1 MRKLLSL
8 VVLLVL
14 SVTMLMAQ
22 TKIVTGRVVS
32 SEDGEPI
39 IGATVVVPGTQT
51 GTVTDVDG
59 HFSLRIP
66 DNAKTV
72 TVSYIGMEPQDVTV
86 GKKGNISVTLSPSVE
101 VFDEV
106 IVTAYGTST
115 KGTFT
120 GSATSIKADAIADIQ
135 VTNVSEVL
143 KGTSGVQVQSANGQ
157 PGTESTIRVRG
168 VGSINAG
175 SSPLYVVDGIPY
187 DGNLSAINT
196 NDIETMTVLKDAA
209 STSLYGARG
218 ANGIVLITTKS
229 GKKGKAKINFDAKWG
244 SNSREI
250 TNYNVLTS
258 PKIYTEHMYEA
269 IYNSVYYDLGY
280 SAAAANAY
288 ANSKIN
294 TNSGGGSGYQVY
306 TIPQGQS
313 LVGMNGQLNPNAT
326 LGYSNGTYYYTP
338 DNWADEMFTT
348 TTHQSYDLSING
360 GNENGDYYIAVG
372 YLQNDGII
380 EGSGFDRINTR
391 FKGNY
396 QAKSWL
402 KVGANLA
409 YSYAMQNY
417 PGEQTSTSSSGNAFF
432 AANYIAPIYPMYV
445 RGTNQQILLNQG
457 RRVYDYGTP
466 SDAGNTRSFM
476 SICNPMGDLI
486 YNKTEYLRDILSAQ
500 GYWEVK
506 PYKDLSIRG
515 TYGLDVNNSKYNSL
529 GNAYMG
535 NDAAYGGTAS
545 QYHYRYFG
553 FTQQY
558 LAQYNHTF
566 AEKHALDA
574 TLGYEGYTYKYEGI
588 GGYGTELYDAE
599 SYYLYNTSDNQN
611 IFGEG
616 DNYAT
621 MGFFGRLNYSYDEKY
636 ILSASYR
643 RDGSSRFS
651 KDNRW
656 GNFWS
661 ASAAWLLSQEKF
673 MEGIDW
679 IDMLKLKASYGEQ
692 GNDNIGNYYAYTD
705 QYTISGSKGVWS
717 DGTLSYKGNADI
729 TWETSKSWNAG
740 FDFSMFGQ
748 KLNGTI
754 EYWGRETADMLYMK
768 PVAASNGYSE
778 IPMNIG
784 SMLNSGVEIDL
795 TYDILHKKNYSLTVN
810 ANATYV
816 MNEVKELHPDL
827 NGELINGSYIYRE
840 GMSMY
845 HRYLAHFEGVNPDDG
860 QALYVAKNNG
870 ESAIQGL
877 VATSYQDGCIASV
890 ETQSI
895 EPGQE
900 YLTSNITTANS
911 TNKQISENCMPK
923 WYGGFGLS
931 GTFYGFDASIN
942 FSYQLGGHIYD
953 SGYSNLMHNG
963 YSYFTGYNWHKDIEG
978 RWQKPGDITNVPRL
992 DYSDTYGSGYYA
1004 SDRWMTSAS
1013 YLSLDN
1019 VSIGYT
1025 VPAKYT
1031 KKFFCDKIRFVF
1043 AGENLA
1049 LWARRKGMDPRQSY
1063 WTTTT
1068 ARYTAIRTL
1077 SGGISITF

>member
-1 MRKLLSL
+1 ML
-8 VVLLVL
+8 VMSM
-14 SVTMLMAQ
+14 SVLMAQ
-22 TKIVTGRVVS
+22 RIVTGTVTS
-32 SEDGEPI
+32 GEDGEPI
-39 IGATVVVPGTQT
+39 IGASVTVPGTQV
-51 GTVTDVDG
+51 GTVTDING
-59 HFSLRIP
+59 GFSLKVP
-66 DNAKTV
+66 EGSKALQ
-72 TVSYIGMEPQDVTV
+72 VSFVGMSTQMVQLGKSSKYSVILEQDSEL
-86 GKKGNISVTLSPSVE
+86 I
-101 VFDEV
+101 DEV

-120 GSATSIKADAIADIQ
+120 GSATQIKSDAIADVQ
-135 VTNVSEVL
+135 VTNVSEIL
-143 KGTSGVQVQSANGQ
+143 SGTSGVQVQSANGQ

-196 NDIETMTVLKDAA
+196 NDIASLTVLKDAA

-218 ANGIVLITTKS
+218 ANGIILITTKS

-244 SNSREI
+244 ANSREI
-250 TNYNVLTS
+250 TNYDVLTS

-269 IYNSVYYDLGY
+269 IYNSVYMNLGY
-280 SAAAANAY
+280 SAAAANTY

-306 TIPQGQS
+306 TVPQGQS
-313 LVGMNGQLNPNAT
+313 LVGTNGQLNPNAT
-326 LGYSNGTYYYTP
+326 LGYNNGTYYYTP
-338 DNWADEMFTT
+338 DNWSDEMFKT

-360 GNENGDYYIAVG
+360 GNDNGDYYIAVG

-380 EGSGFDRINTR
+380 KGSGFDRINTR

-396 QAKSWL
+396 QAKPWL
-402 KVGANLA
+402 KIGANVN
-409 YSYAMQNY
+409 YSYAKQNY
-417 PGEQTSTSSSGNAFF
+417 PGEQTSTTSSGNAFF

-445 RGTNQQILLNQG
+445 RDSSGQIMTNQG
-457 RRVYDYGTP
+457 RKVYDYGTP

-486 YNKTEYLRDILSAQ
+486 YNTTEYLRDILSTQ
-500 GYWEVK
+500 GYWEIK

-545 QYHYRYFG
+545 QYQYRYYG

-566 AEKHALDA
+566 ADKHAFDV
-574 TLGYEGYTYKYEGI
+574 TLGYEGYSYNYEGI

-599 SYYLYNTSDNQN
+599 SYYLYNTSANQN

-621 MGFFGRLNYSYDEKY
+621 MGFFGRINYTFNEKY
-636 ILSASYR
+636 IASVSYR

-661 ASAAWLLSQEKF
+661 ASAAWLMSEESF
-673 MEGIDW
+673 MKDIEW
-679 IDMLKLKASYGEQ
+679 INMLKLKASYGEQ
-692 GNDNIGNYYAYTD
+692 GNDDIGNYYAYID
-705 QYTISGSKGVWS
+705 QFSISGSNGVWS

-729 TWETSKSWNAG
+729 SWETSKSWNVG
-740 FDFSMFGQ
+740 FDFSLLKQ
-748 KLNGTI
+748 RLNGTI
-754 EYWGRETADMLYMK
+754 EYWGRQTADMLYMK

-784 SMLNSGVEIDL
+784 SMTNSGVEIDL
-795 TYDILHKKNYSLTVN
+795 TYDILKHKNYSLSVN
-810 ANATYV
+810 ANATYLS
-816 MNEVKELHPDL
+816 NTINKLHPDL
-827 NGELINGSYIYRE
+827 NGELIDGSYIWKE
-840 GMSMY
+840 GMSQY
-845 HRYLAHFEGVNPDDG
+845 HRYLAHFEGVNPEDG
-860 QALYVAKNNG
+860 QALYVAKNTG
-870 ESAIQGL
+870 EDAIQGL
-877 VATSYQDGCIASV
+877 VATSYQNGCIASV
-890 ETQSI
+890 ETQTI
-895 EPGQE
+895 NPGEE
-900 YLTSNITTANS
+900 YLTTNISTCNTTNR
-911 TNKQISENCMPK
+911 KISKNCLPK

-931 GTFYGFDASIN
+931 ATAWGFDASIN

-978 RWQKPGDITNVPRL
+978 RWQQPGDITNIPRL
-992 DYSDTYGSGYYA
+992 NYSDTYGSSYYG

-1019 VSIGYT
+1019 ISVGYT
-1025 VPAKYT
+1025 VPAKLAQ
-1031 KKFFCDKIRFVF
+1031 KVFCEKIRFVF

-1049 LWARRKGMDPRQSY
+1049 LWAHRKGMDPRQSY
-1063 WTTTT
+1063 WSTTT

-1077 SGGISITF
+1077 SGGISVTF